1 MCKLHT
7 SFSLDRMN
15 GRKPMRLFAIVSFVA
30 LLGACA
36 SPHFVGDAPAV
47 PVTTQ
52 TPIHFEL
59 PARFAVARV
68 VYNRTRAAGAEEA
81 ALWKDLAKRS
91 ERLGSFTPLVSTDSS
106 GWRFTETDLV
116 KAARQQR
123 YNYLL
128 LVRMNPSTGSADVTL
143 LDVGSGGTMVT
154 AQAVAPSGGQH
165 GFWGGEINNPARL
178 ERATL
183 KIAKATIPTVEEVL
197 RGVVERQQR

>member
-1 MCKLHT
+1 
-7 SFSLDRMN
+7 
-15 GRKPMRLFAIVSFVA
+15 MRFLAITAFVA
-30 LLGACA
+30 LLGACS

-52 TPIHFEL
+52 TPVHFEL

-68 VYNRTRAAGAEEA
+68 VYNRTQAAGTEEA
-81 ALWKDLAKRS
+81 ALWNDLAKRS
-91 ERLGSFTPLVSTDSS
+91 ERLGSFTPLVPGDSS
-106 GWRFTETDLV
+106 GWRISEADLI
-116 KAARQQR
+116 KMARQQR

-128 LVRMNPSTGSADVTL
+128 LVWMYPATGSADVTL

-154 AQAVAPSGGQH
+154 AQAVAPSGGQQ

-183 KIAKATIPTVEEVL
+183 KIAKATIPIVEEVL
-197 RGVVERQQR
+197 LGVVERQR

>member
-7 SFSLDRMN
+7 LCSLDLMD
-15 GRKPMRLFAIVSFVA
+15 GRKPMRPVAIAILVA
-30 LLGACA
+30 LLGACS

-47 PVTTQ
+47 AATTQ
-52 TPIHFEL
+52 TPTHFEL

-68 VYNRTRAAGAEEA
+68 VYGRAQAAGAEEA
-81 ALWKDLAKRS
+81 ALWQDLAQRS
-91 ERLGSFTPLVSTDSS
+91 ERLGSFTPLVPGESS
-106 GWRFTETDLV
+106 GWRVAEADLI

-123 YNYLL
+123 YDYVL
-128 LVRMNPSTGSADVTL
+128 LVRMYPATGSADVAL

-154 AQAVAPSGGQH
+154 ARAVAPSGGQN

-178 ERATL
+178 ERVTL

-197 RGVVERQQR
+197 VGVVERQL